1 MNDVV
6 DNVFG
11 NVVLMIDVDF
21 DYAVYVKVRKMRMK
35 MIENGNEYVSEN
47 ECESVSEIWNEYENV
62 MVNGNESES
71 ANEIM
76 ND

>member
-1 MNDVV
+1 
-6 DNVFG
+6 
-11 NVVLMIDVDF
+11 MIDVDF
-21 DYAVYVKVRKMRMK
+21 DYVVYVKMRKMRMK

-47 ECESVSEIWNEYENV
+47 ECESVNVSEIWNEYENV
-62 MVNGNESES
+62 MVNENESES